1 MQSTTHAAQTCCD
14 GECLFPMIQTTHSL
28 ISHARTQNKTQC
40 FACSDISGIYNIQNL
55 IGRCRFDSSGSIAC
69 TQTDRL
75 YYCNASSHAY
85 FRLHFVS
92 GTGDFVY
99 CAICISS
106 ENRRQTKKL
115 SFTVQWTPL
124 HALHSG
130 AVHMRNKTHFFAK
143 IGLMSEIT
151 HWPGTGARIGRVFR
165 YPLHLQRRLIRSS
178 SKTANAVWIS
188 DCALN
193 VQYARGLHS
202 GRLVTRSHT
211 ALHLDDVKSFV
222 AVTNTNKQA
231 QQSSRDRRLG
241 ISNLVMRSLIR
252 LRRAFIRFLSEI
264 KQKIYSKIRGLC
276 HLSLTGSLSLS
287 HTLHTRSFLQRFDLF
302 VV

>member
-1 MQSTTHAAQTCCD
+1 
-14 GECLFPMIQTTHSL
+14 
-28 ISHARTQNKTQC
+28 
-40 FACSDISGIYNIQNL
+40 
-55 IGRCRFDSSGSIAC
+55 
-69 TQTDRL
+69 
-75 YYCNASSHAY
+75 
-85 FRLHFVS
+85 
-92 GTGDFVY
+92 
-99 CAICISS
+99 
-106 ENRRQTKKL
+106 
-115 SFTVQWTPL
+115 
-124 HALHSG
+124 
-130 AVHMRNKTHFFAK
+130 
-143 IGLMSEIT
+143 MSEIT
-151 HWPGTGARIGRVFR
+151 HWPGPGARIERVFR
-165 YPLHLQRRLIRSS
+165 YPSHLQRRLIRSS

-276 HLSLTGSLSLS
+276 HLSLTGSFSLSLTHS
-287 HTLHTRSFLQRFDLF
+287 TLVRFSNGLIYSSYSMLWHAVAHLVRFCRIAVCHVKIVVHTENVNWTNSSVRRIFVIYSIDIFVCWLHHAQHRAQTKNTKSIPKCQTKHTTRPRCIWKCSSNVHIIAWSLPQYIFYTPLRCTVL
-302 VV
+302 

>member
-28 ISHARTQNKTQC
+28 ISHARRQNKTQC
-40 FACSDISGIYNIQNL
+40 SACSDISGIYNIQNL

-69 TQTDRL
+69 TQYDRL

-106 ENRRQTKKL
+106 ESRRQTKKL

-130 AVHMRNKTHFFAK
+130 AVHMRNKTHFFFC
-143 IGLMSEIT
+143 EN
-151 HWPGTGARIGRVFR
+151 RIDEWNNS
-165 YPLHLQRRLIRSS
+165 L
-178 SKTANAVWIS
+178 
-188 DCALN
+188 
-193 VQYARGLHS
+193 
-202 GRLVTRSHT
+202 TRS
-211 ALHLDDVKSFV
+211 
-222 AVTNTNKQA
+222 
-231 QQSSRDRRLG
+231 G
-241 ISNLVMRSLIR
+241 
-252 LRRAFIRFLSEI
+252 
-264 KQKIYSKIRGLC
+264 C
-276 HLSLTGSLSLS
+276 
-287 HTLHTRSFLQRFDLF
+287 
-302 VV
+302 